1 MSFGDTPITIVGNT
15 VADPELRYTSNG
27 AAVTNFRVATTPRR
41 YDSQSGQ
48 YVDGEPLFMSCNVW
62 KQHAENVANTLT
74 KGMRVIVTGRLR
86 QRSFETQ
93 QGEKRT
99 VFEVEVDEVG
109 PALRYATAQVTK
121 TTNNGGG
128 GAPSHWSQ
136 QPQQPSQQ
144 QAQQN
149 LQAAGFQPQGNQ
161 QGGFTTQGQD
171 EEPPF

>member
-1 MSFGDTPITIVGNT
+1 MSHGDTKITLVGNL
-15 VADPELRYTSNG
+15 VDAPELRYTPNG
-27 AAVTNFRVATTPRR
+27 AAVANFRVATTPRR
-41 YDSQSGQ
+41 YDAQSGQ

-62 KQHAENVANTLT
+62 KQHAENVANSLT
-74 KGMRVIVTGRLR
+74 KGQRVIVTGRLR

-109 PALRYATAQVTK
+109 PALRYATAQVAK
-121 TTNNGGG
+121 TNSGGG

-136 QPQQPSQQ
+136 QPQQ

-161 QGGFTTQGQD
+161 PGGFTTQGQD
-171 EEPPF
+171 DEPPF

>member
-1 MSFGDTPITIVGNT
+1 MSHGDTPITLVGNT
-15 VADPELRYTSNG
+15 VADPELRYTPNG
-27 AAVTNFRVATTPRR
+27 AAVTNFRMATTPRR
-41 YDSQSGQ
+41 YDAQSGQ
-48 YVDGEPLFMSCNVW
+48 YVDGDALFMSCNVW
-62 KQHAENVANTLT
+62 KQHAENVANSLT

-121 TTNNGGG
+121 TNSGGG

-136 QPQQPSQQ
+136 RPQQHQQ
-144 QAQQN
+144 Q
-149 LQAAGFQPQGNQ
+149 GQP
-161 QGGFTTQGQD
+161 GGFTTQGD
-171 EEPPF
+171 DDEPPF

>member
-1 MSFGDTPITIVGNT
+1 MSHGDTPITIVGNT
-15 VADPELRYTSNG
+15 VADPELRWTPNG

-62 KQHAENVANTLT
+62 KQHAENVANSLT

-99 VFEVEVDEVG
+99 VFEVEVLLG
-109 PALRYATAQVTK
+109 LLLGRLL
-121 TTNNGGG
+121 
-128 GAPSHWSQ
+128 W
-136 QPQQPSQQ
+136 
-144 QAQQN
+144 
-149 LQAAGFQPQGNQ
+149 LL
-161 QGGFTTQGQD
+161 
-171 EEPPF
+171 

>member
-1 MSFGDTPITIVGNT
+1 MSHGDTKITLVGNL
-15 VADPELRYTSNG
+15 VDAPEIRYTPNG
-27 AAVTNFRVATTPRR
+27 AAVANFRVATTPRR
-41 YDSQSGQ
+41 YDAQSGQ

-86 QRSFETQ
+86 QRSWDDNN
-93 QGEKRT
+93 GARRT

-109 PALRYATAQVTK
+109 PALRYATAQVAK
-121 TTNNGGG
+121 TTNNGGWG
-128 GAPSHWSQ
+128 GQQRHWSQ
-136 QPQQPSQQ
+136 QPQQ
-144 QAQQN
+144 N
-149 LQAAGFQPQGNQ
+149 QPQGNQ